1 MFHKTFESDASAP
14 RMARAFVESK
24 LNPRMCTEGALL
36 AVSELVTNVILHD
49 PDSSELTVSVD
60 IGRDDVRIAVS
71 GNAQGPLPIK
81 KAPTWPDPKT
91 PHGRGLN
98 IVDAVSNRWGV
109 EPNGSP
115 TVWCEIAC

>member
-1 MFHKTFESDASAP
+1 MVHETFKADASAP
-14 RMARAFVESK
+14 RLARVFVESILK
-24 LNPRMCTEGALL
+24 PSMCTEGALL

-60 IGRDDVRIAVS
+60 LDGDDVRIAVS
-71 GNAQGPLPIK
+71 GNAQGPLSIK
-81 KAPTWPDPKT
+81 RAPNWPDPGT

-98 IVDAVSNRWGV
+98 IVNAVSDRWGV